1 MNIPFFSEL
10 EGSRNI
16 LIAGAGGGFDVF
28 CGLPLFFW
36 LKRAGRTVHLANLSF
51 TELGFCDGERPV
63 PSLVRVL
70 AKTTG
75 GSHDYFPE
83 AYLASWLAAR
93 VGETPIYAIERRG
106 VRPVLAAYEWMVQSL
121 RPDTLILVDGGT
133 DSLMRGDEVDL
144 GTPQEDMASLYA
156 GHAVQGPE
164 RKFLLCLGFGIDAFH
179 GICHA
184 HFLENAA
191 ALIEE
196 GGYLGSWSLMR
207 EMEEFRLYSEAIDYV
222 GLRMPRRPSIVNS
235 SIVSAVNGWFG
246 NRHPTKRTEG
256 SDLFINPLMALYW
269 AFRLDHVARR
279 NLYLERIA
287 DTTSYGELSLA
298 IDTFRSS
305 LPKLRNWKDI
315 PC

>member
-28 CGLPLFFW
+28 CGLPLFF
-36 LKRAGRTVHLANLSF
+36 S
-51 TELGFCDGERPV
+51 
-63 PSLVRVL
+63 
-70 AKTTG
+70 
-75 GSHDYFPE
+75 
-83 AYLASWLAAR
+83 
-93 VGETPIYAIERRG
+93 
-106 VRPVLAAYEWMVQSL
+106 
-121 RPDTLILVDGGT
+121 
-133 DSLMRGDEVDL
+133 
-144 GTPQEDMASLYA
+144 
-156 GHAVQGPE
+156 
-164 RKFLLCLGFGIDAFH
+164 
-179 GICHA
+179 
-184 HFLENAA
+184 
-191 ALIEE
+191 
-196 GGYLGSWSLMR
+196 
-207 EMEEFRLYSEAIDYV
+207 IDYV